1 MGADAFSQFGA
12 LEGPHNTLRRVFNVA
27 KDDAMM
33 ENGSRGYTGSL
44 AEKSSVSLR
53 KEKAMTNTEAQAF
66 VYGAS
71 GASSDDNSDGGDI
84 EQNDKWDDNAYA
96 VPICADGDESRKII
110 GYLFYGY
117 ASS

>member
-1 MGADAFSQFGA
+1 MGASAFSNYAALDEDRKTVTQVFRKA
-12 LEGPHNTLRRVFNVA
+12 LEEACYQHGH
-27 KDDAMM
+27 
-33 ENGSRGYTGSL
+33 GGYSGTL

-53 KEKAMTNTEAQAF
+53 QEKAMTNTEAQDF

-71 GASSDDNSDGGDI
+71 DASSDDNSDGGDI